1 MPLYI
6 LPVSSNEAIAAHLS
20 HLGDLLELTGANV
33 FRVNAMRRA
42 SRSAEGASVDLA
54 RLAESEPKAL
64 SSVDGIGEGIAAR
77 IVELV
82 TTGKCS
88 EEAKLAAQVPAGLPA
103 LLQLPGLGP
112 KKVRRLWQ
120 EAGVQDIASLATR
133 LDDGT
138 VAGMTGFGA
147 KSVANLKDS
156 IAFQARGIGRFRLDV
171 GWREAHRLLR
181 LLDDQGE
188 NPSVLRTAFAGSLRR
203 SRDSIG
209 DVDLLVASDEG
220 LPLMDRF
227 CAAPDVERIL
237 ARGDTKA
244 SIRLHSGLQVDL
256 RVLPLAQFGAALLYF
271 TGSKE
276 HNVALRGRAQD
287 RGLTLNE
294 YGLFPDDGEAAP
306 HTRGVK
312 AIAAATEEEIYAAL
326 ETPFLPPEL
335 REVYG
340 DDPLAAPPAGLLEL
354 SHIVCELH
362 SHTTASDGAMSIEEL
377 AHAAKARGFHTIA
390 VTDHSK
396 SSAIA
401 NGLSEERLRAH
412 IDAIHAARA
421 RVPGIQ
427 ILAGS
432 EVDILADGSLDYSD
446 DLLNALDIVVASP
459 HTSLKQDA
467 GTATRRLLRAIEH
480 PAVDIIGHPTGRVIL
495 ERPGLEPDIEA
506 LAKAAA
512 ARGVALEINAHPSRL
527 DLRDAHVR
535 MALAQG
541 AMIAIDCDV
550 HHEDDFD
557 NLRFGVGTGRRGGL
571 TKDRCVN
578 AMGADALQGWLDRD
592 RTHAS

>member
-1 MPLYI
+1 M
-6 LPVSSNEAIAAHLS
+6 SSNDAIAAHLS

-54 RLAESEPKAL
+54 RLAVSEPKAL

-88 EEAKLAAQVPAGLPA
+88 EEAKLAAQVPPGVPA

-120 EAGVQDIASLATR
+120 EAGVEDISSLTAR
-133 LDDGT
+133 IDDGT
-138 VAGMTGFGA
+138 IAGMTGFGA
-147 KSVANLKDS
+147 KSVANLKDA

-171 GWREAHRLLR
+171 GWREAHRLLG
-181 LLDDQGE
+181 LLAQDTR
-188 NPSVLRTAFAGSLRR
+188 VLRTAFAGSLRR
-203 SRDSIG
+203 NRDTIG
-209 DVDLLVASDEG
+209 DVDLLVAADDA

-227 CAAPDVERIL
+227 CAAHDVERTL

-244 SIRLHSGLQVDL
+244 SVRLLSGLQVDL

-312 AIAAATEEEIYAAL
+312 AVAAATEEEIYAAL

-340 DDPLAAPPAGLLEL
+340 DAPLAAPPAGLLEL

-362 SHTTASDGAMSIEEL
+362 SHTTASDGAMTIEEL
-377 AHAAKARGFHTIA
+377 ARAAKARGFHTIA

-401 NGLSEERLRAH
+401 NGLSVERLRAH
-412 IDAIHAARA
+412 ITAIHAARS

-446 DLLNALDIVVASP
+446 DLLEALDIVVASP
-459 HTSLKQDA
+459 HTSLSQDPE
-467 GTATRRLLRAIEH
+467 TATRRLLRAIEH

-495 ERPGLEPDIEA
+495 ERPGLEPDIET

-512 ARGVALEINAHPSRL
+512 ARGVALEINAHPARL
-527 DLRDAHVR
+527 DLRDSHVR

-541 AMIAIDCDV
+541 ALIAIDCDV
-550 HHEDDFD
+550 HHEEDFD
-557 NLRFGVGTGRRGGL
+557 NLSFGVGTGRRGGL

-578 AMGADALQGWLDRD
+578 GMSADALQAWLSRAGSP
-592 RTHAS
+592 RS